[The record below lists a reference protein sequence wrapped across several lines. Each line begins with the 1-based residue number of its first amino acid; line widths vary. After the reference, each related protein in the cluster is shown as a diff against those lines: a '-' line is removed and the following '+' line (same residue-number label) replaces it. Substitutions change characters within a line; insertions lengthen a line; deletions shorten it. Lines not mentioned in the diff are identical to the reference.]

1 MKKVYDVPY
10 MERTRDYYKAQGYT
24 NDYQWAYNDTTP
36 FHTLAKPLS
45 DSKIGL
51 ITTAMPD
58 TPQGRQTRAVY
69 STPISPLPHS
79 LYTAEL
85 SWHHGVTHTD
95 DPASF
100 LPIEQLQRLKSAGVI
115 AEIAEEFHSAPTDYS
130 QRNTL
135 EKDAPE
141 LLRRCK
147 AQNVDVVVLVPL

>member
-10 MERTRDYYKAQGYT
+10 MERTRDYYRAQGYT
-24 NDYQWAYNDTTP
+24 NDYQWAYYDSAP
-36 FHTLAKPLS
+36 FQALKKTLS
-45 DSKIGL
+45 ESKIGL

-58 TPQGRQTRAVY
+58 TPQGRQSRAVY
-69 STPISPLPHS
+69 STPISPLPDS

-95 DPASF
+95 DLGSF

-115 AEIAEEFHSAPTDYS
+115 ADIAAEFHSAPTDYS
-130 QRNTL
+130 KSNTL

-141 LLRRCK
+141 LLARCK
-147 AQNVDVVVLVPL
+147 AQKVDVVVLVPL